1 MVSMD
6 QMVYFFHGFVLH
18 LECQTQLCLMVQ
30 SISECIDTLSIQNA
44 CSYMTF
50 SPTAVPLG
58 LTTSTASRPI
68 LCVTPDSCMCSMMYS
83 SV

>member
-30 SISECIDTLSIQNA
+30 SISKCIDTLSIQNA
-44 CSYMTF
+44 CVDYMDTKVVR
-50 SPTAVPLG
+50 TV
-58 LTTSTASRPI
+58 
-68 LCVTPDSCMCSMMYS
+68 C
-83 SV
+83 